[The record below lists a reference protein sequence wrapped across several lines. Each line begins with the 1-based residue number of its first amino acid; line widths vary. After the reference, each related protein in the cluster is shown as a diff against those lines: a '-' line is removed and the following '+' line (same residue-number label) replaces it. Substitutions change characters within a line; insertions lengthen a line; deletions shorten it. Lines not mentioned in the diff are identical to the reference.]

1 MADIA
6 TSGGVLL
13 PNGPQP
19 ILLQPSRS
27 PTPREQGKG
36 IPKAEITTSV
46 VGAPSPN
53 GSKPIL
59 QPPLSPT
66 PRAQGQGAEETSSS
80 PVGSVGEDLGRTK
93 RRRRQPP
100 KDHDLDLDA
109 EDMKILHQAID
120 NSRAENLNMD
130 MQIEECPVFYP
141 TIEEFVCPIKYIS
154 SIMPRA
160 IRFGICR
167 IVPPEGWENPTQ
179 VDFESK
185 KKFATKLQ
193 RMSLMQ
199 EGRAMGDGQFYNVRQ
214 YEKMAD
220 EFRTKWI
227 VEHHEDPAKV
237 TYRDLESDYWKLI
250 KGVSGEAVQVRDR
263 AIAKSKRPSCL

>member
-1 MADIA
+1 MVDATMANVM
-6 TSGGVLL
+6 TSDLL
-13 PNGPQP
+13 PKGPQ
-19 ILLQPSRS
+19 QP
-27 PTPREQGKG
+27 
-36 IPKAEITTSV
+36 
-46 VGAPSPN
+46 
-53 GSKPIL
+53 PIL
-59 QPPLSPT
+59 QQPPISPT
-66 PRAQGQGAEETSSS
+66 TKAPDRGADEANGS
-80 PVGSVGEDLGRTK
+80 PVGNTEDQAGRTK

-100 KDHDLDLDA
+100 KDHDLDV

-120 NSRAENLNMD
+120 NSRTENVNVD
-130 MQIEECPVFYP
+130 VQIEECPVFYP
-141 TIEEFVCPIKYIS
+141 TIEEFACPIKYIS

-167 IVPPEGWENPTQ
+167 IVPPEGWENPNQ
-179 VDFESK
+179 VDFDSK

-220 EFRTKWI
+220 DFRAKWI
-227 VEHHEDPAKV
+227 AEHHEDPSKV

-250 KGVSGEAVQVRDR
+250 KGVSGEAVQVT
-263 AIAKSKRPSCL
+263 LVNEH

>member
-1 MADIA
+1 MADVIM
-6 TSGGVLL
+6 TSSDPL
-13 PNGPQP
+13 PKGPQQT
-19 ILLQPSRS
+19 ILQNPPS
-27 PTPREQGKG
+27 PTPNK
-36 IPKAEITTSV
+36 KAHDE
-46 VGAPSPN
+46 GAEKTN
-53 GSKPIL
+53 GSTTG
-59 QPPLSPT
+59 SP
-66 PRAQGQGAEETSSS
+66 
-80 PVGSVGEDLGRTK
+80 EDHGRSK

-100 KDHDLDLDA
+100 RDHDLDV

-120 NSRAENLNMD
+120 NSRTENVNVD

-141 TIEEFVCPIKYIS
+141 TIEEFACPIKYIS

-179 VDFESK
+179 VDFDSK

-220 EFRTKWI
+220 EFRAKWI
-227 VEHHEDPAKV
+227 AEHHEDPSKV
-237 TYRDLESDYWKLI
+237 TYRDLENDYWKLI
-250 KGVSGEAVQVRDR
+250 KGVSGEAVQVLH
-263 AIAKSKRPSCL
+263 KSELMFLSSEINLFSHELTLL

>member
-1 MADIA
+1 MADVV
-6 TSGGVLL
+6 TSDPLTK
-13 PNGPQP
+13 GPQ
-19 ILLQPSRS
+19 
-27 PTPREQGKG
+27 
-36 IPKAEITTSV
+36 
-46 VGAPSPN
+46 
-53 GSKPIL
+53 KPIL
-59 QPPLSPT
+59 RQPPSPMF
-66 PRAQGQGAEETSSS
+66 RANERGVEDKYDS
-80 PVGSVGEDLGRTK
+80 PGGNPGESAGRSK

-100 KDHDLDLDA
+100 KDLDLDV

-120 NSRAENLNMD
+120 NSRTENVNVD

-141 TIEEFVCPIKYIS
+141 TIKEFACPIKYIS

-167 IVPPEGWENPTQ
+167 VVPPEGWENPTQ
-179 VDFESK
+179 VDFDSK

-220 EFRTKWI
+220 EFRAKWI
-227 VEHHEDPAKV
+227 AEHHEDPSKV
-237 TYRDLESDYWKLI
+237 TYKDLENDYWKLI
-250 KGVSGEAVQVRDR
+250 KGVSGEAVQVILVIEYLYQGYLWLYHKCTMSHLCFVR
-263 AIAKSKRPSCL
+263 AAIITAG